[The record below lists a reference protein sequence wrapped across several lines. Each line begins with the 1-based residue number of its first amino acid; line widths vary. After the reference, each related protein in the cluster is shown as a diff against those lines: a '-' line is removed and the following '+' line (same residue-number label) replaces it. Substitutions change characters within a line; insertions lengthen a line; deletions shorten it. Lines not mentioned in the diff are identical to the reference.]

1 MGGRGIDTW
10 LCVWCVCYIHMYL
23 STLCTRILCIG
34 VMQIGTQVHH
44 AFVIHALQLPVAS
57 CQLQKEKSEKG
68 KLYAV

>member
-10 LCVWCVCYIHMYL
+10 LCVWCVCYMYL
-23 STLCTRILCIG
+23 HTLHTHIG
-34 VMQIGTQVHH
+34 VMQIGTPRIRHSCP
-44 AFVIHALQLPVAS
+44 PVASASAS